1 MPKQKTHKALQKR
14 VKVTGR
20 GRVRRHRANAG
31 HLMSTKNGKRL
42 RHLRQS
48 AGLSTAD
55 ERRALK
61 ALLLSPLRSKN

>member
-20 GRVRRHRANAG
+20 GRVRRQKANAG
-31 HLMSTKNGKRL
+31 HLMSVKNQKRL
-42 RHLRQS
+42 RRLRQS

-55 ERRALK
+55 ERRTLK
-61 ALLLSPLRSKN
+61 ALLLSPIRGK